1 VLDEAVVRIGS
12 TRLFTDLPED
22 VRAGAE
28 KLQQAGRTVMIVS
41 RDERVL
47 GFIGQAAAR
56 VSILLPPALKAA
68 STTIVTTL
76 SVPSASAPIELIDV
90 APPSGSE
97 GFAAGAE
104 QCPG

>member
-1 VLDEAVVRIGS
+1 MRAVLDEAVVRIGS

-47 GFIGQAAAR
+47 GFIEQAAAR

-68 STTIVTTL
+68 STTIVTTR
-76 SVPSASAPIELIDV
+76 S
-90 APPSGSE
+90 
-97 GFAAGAE
+97 
-104 QCPG
+104 